1 MEFLTSTILAGIAY
15 DLIKNGTLISLE
27 SLKNKLKG
35 WLISDENLKIL
46 SQKINNIDNLDERC
60 QVVAENDELSLGKHK
75 LVFILHCIWRDC
87 IIRRNIDLKRL
98 SHSFQISFYH
108 HPNARIIK
116 FFHDFFY

>member
-46 SQKINNIDNLDERC
+46 SQKINNIDNLD
-60 QVVAENDELSLGKHK
+60 DLSEKAISKQLEQDTT
-75 LVFILHCIWRDC
+75 VTQILANIQQDKSAN
-87 IIRRNIDLKRL
+87 IITQTHFGSGDNVGGDK
-98 SHSFQISFYH
+98 
-108 HPNARIIK
+108 IINQAK
-116 FFHDFFY
+116 